1 MACEKNISGEVIMN
15 EDNLKN
21 VVLKALQ
28 GKDLTK
34 SHTIKIKI
42 PKKSLIKG
50 MTAKEYADHMLWLS
64 GFTGA
69 KDVQSGIKRKV
80 QRKTNKPV
88 KSRKNNVQPKV

>member
-1 MACEKNISGEVIMN
+1 MK
-15 EDNLKN
+15 
-21 VVLKALQ
+21 
-28 GKDLTK
+28 T
-34 SHTIKIKI
+34 
-42 PKKSLIKG
+42 PKGWI
-50 MTAKEYADHMLWLS
+50 AKEYADHMLWLS

>member
-1 MACEKNISGEVIMN
+1 MNEKFLKNIVLNS
-15 EDNLKN
+15 LKD
-21 VVLKALQ
+21 
-28 GKDLTK
+28 KDLTK
-34 SHTIKIKI
+34 SHTVKIKV

-50 MTAKEYADHMLWLS
+50 MNAKEYADHMLWLS